1 MYFSSGGILEC
12 KWQKFHSEQNY
23 SSDIVIQIK
32 SNDNS
37 DNINLI
43 KQIIY
48 QCGHLGSEGNFLVV
62 SVF

>member
-1 MYFSSGGILEC
+1 MEGSLIISG
-12 KWQKFHSEQNY
+12 KKFHSDQNY

-48 QCGHLGSEGNFLVV
+48 QCGHLGSEGNFLVE